1 MSGPGSKT
9 PGNSP
14 VNGPA
19 NQALWQRADAV
30 IPNGGMYFTRSARF
44 AGNDVMPGFIQSAK
58 GCRIT
63 DVDNKTYLDFNCGNG
78 PNLLGYR
85 HPEVEAAAAEQAG
98 KMDLAAFFPEL
109 MPAYA
114 ERLLQWGS
122 EFDWSVFTKNG
133 SDSTNLAMRIMRAKR
148 QQPYVVLFDAAYHG
162 FGVELALADES
173 GFDSNQTY
181 VIRIPWNDTQALQA
195 VVEKYGEQLA
205 GLVINPL
212 DQSPARPVSEI
223 SKAMASAIA
232 RFKSKTGA
240 YIAVDDVRHGFRLHP
255 KGSHQ
260 QMGIEPDLIC
270 LGKALANGY
279 STSVV
284 LGKQELRSAAE
295 QINFTATYMFS
306 SVAFC
311 AGIATLDIYERD
323 NVFPHLSAMGTK
335 LVEGITQAAVAAGHH
350 DLVMSG
356 PPTMPTLLFSKDVKA
371 KRART
376 FAANASRLGA
386 IFHPLLNWFICFAHQ
401 EADIDEAI
409 SIAALALRDT
419 PTNL

>member
-1 MSGPGSKT
+1 MSGPANEPLGK
-9 PGNSP
+9 SP

-19 NQALWQRADAV
+19 NQALWRRADAV

-44 AGNDVMPGFIQSAK
+44 AGTDVMPGFIKSAQ

-85 HPEVEAAAAEQAG
+85 HPEVDAAAAEQAG

-114 ERLLQWGS
+114 ERLLQWGP

-148 QQPYVVLFDAAYHG
+148 QQPYIVLFEAAYHG

-173 GFDSNQTY
+173 QFDLNQPY
-181 VIRIPWNDTQALQA
+181 VIRIPWNDTEALRA
-195 VVEKYGEQLA
+195 VADKYGERLA

-212 DQSPARPVSEI
+212 DQSPARPVAEI
-223 SKAMASAIA
+223 SRAMADALA
-232 RFKSKTGA
+232 AFKSKTGA

-255 KGSHQ
+255 QGSHH
-260 QMGIEPDLIC
+260 QMGIDPDLIC
-270 LGKALANGY
+270 LGKGLANGY

-284 LGKQELRSAAE
+284 LGKQVLRNAAE

-306 SVAFC
+306 SVAFQ
-311 AGIATLDIYERD
+311 AGITTLDVYERD
-323 NVFPHLSAMGTK
+323 NVFAHIWDMGTK
-335 LVEGITQAAVAAGHH
+335 LVDGIAQAAIATGHE
-350 DLVMSG
+350 DLIMSG
-356 PPTMPTLLFSKDVKA
+356 PPSMPTLLFNNDVKA
-371 KRART
+371 KRARI

-386 IFHPLLNWFICFAHQ
+386 IFHPLLNWFVCYAHQ
-401 EADIDEAI
+401 EADIAEAI
-409 SIAALALRDT
+409 MIAEQALGDT
-419 PTNL
+419 PASL

>member
-1 MSGPGSKT
+1 MSGTEKNPV
-9 PGNSP
+9 P

-19 NQALWQRADAV
+19 NEALWRRTDAV

-44 AGNDVMPGFIQSAK
+44 AGTDVMPGFIKAAE
-58 GCRIT
+58 GCRVT
-63 DVDNKTYLDFNCGNG
+63 DVDDKTYLDFNCGNG

-85 HPEVEAAAAEQAG
+85 HPEVDAAAAEQAG

-114 ERLLQWGS
+114 ERLLDWGTD
-122 EFDWSVFTKNG
+122 FDWSVFTKNG

-148 QQPYVVLFDAAYHG
+148 QQPYIVLFDAAYHG
-162 FGVELALADES
+162 FGVELALADETQ
-173 GFDSNQTY
+173 FDLNQQY
-181 VIRIPWNDTQALQA
+181 IIRVPWNDAEALLA
-195 VVEKYGEQLA
+195 VADKYGEQLA

-212 DQSPARPVSEI
+212 DQSPAREVSDV
-223 SKAMASAIA
+223 SASMVSAIDT
-232 RFKSKTGA
+232 FKERTGA
-240 YIAVDDVRHGFRLHP
+240 YVAIDDVRHGFRLHP
-255 KGSHQ
+255 KGSHVH
-260 QMGIEPDLIC
+260 MGLNPDLLC

-284 LGKQELRSAAE
+284 LGKQSLRQAAE
-295 QINFTATYMFS
+295 KINFTATYMFS
-306 SVAFC
+306 SVAFR

-323 NVFPHLSAMGTK
+323 HVFDHLWAMGTK
-335 LVEGITQAAVAAGHH
+335 LVDGINQAAMATGHL

-356 PPTMPTLLFSKDVKA
+356 PPTMPTLLFSNDVKA

-386 IFHPLLNWFICFAHQ
+386 IFHPLLNWFISYAHK

-409 SIAALALRDT
+409 DIAERALRET